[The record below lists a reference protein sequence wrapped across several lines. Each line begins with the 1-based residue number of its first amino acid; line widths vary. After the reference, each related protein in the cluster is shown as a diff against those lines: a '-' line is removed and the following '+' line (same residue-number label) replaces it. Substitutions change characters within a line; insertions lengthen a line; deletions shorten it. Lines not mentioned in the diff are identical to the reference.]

1 MPKPKLIYIV
11 SSRYSGTTLLS
22 AILGAHPDISTIGER
37 KKFYIKS
44 LRPGGKGRF
53 DCSCGKL
60 YSECEY
66 WTAIRDEVIAKIP
79 DSYLRTDVTQFR
91 LYQNNLLNK
100 TGRRITK
107 NLIANN
113 RSIGFTPFAGR
124 IREMCEVNKHIVNST
139 LQLDDNEVFVDSS
152 KPIHHALYLSLIEDF
167 DFYVVYMIRDP
178 RAQAASGM
186 KYHKWS
192 PEKAAH
198 TWLREHSGI
207 RKVFNTWNVKKYE
220 MTYGRFCRE
229 PMLHLKEILDFA
241 GVDKSQAS
249 LDFRSTSKHFSGNK
263 RMLKA
268 KTTEITERKD
278 WLEQLSA
285 QEIKTIEGIAGDFWE
300 KERQRIERNEKSE
313 HFIVRNQKAS
323 LSDDLS

>member
-1 MPKPKLIYIV
+1 MTKPKLIYIV

-66 WTAIRDEVIAKIP
+66 WSAIRDDVVAKIP

-91 LYQNNLLNK
+91 LYQNNLLNRI
-100 TGRRITK
+100 GRRITK

-113 RSIGFTPFAGR
+113 RSIGFTPFAR
-124 IREMCEVNKHIVNST
+124 RVREMCEVNKHIVNAT
-139 LQLDDNEVFVDSS
+139 LQLDGNEIFVDSS
-152 KPIHHALYLSLIEDF
+152 KPIQHALYLSLIEDF

-192 PEKAAH
+192 PEKAANI
-198 TWLREHSGI
+198 WLREHTDI
-207 RKVFNTWNVKKYE
+207 RKIFDTWNVKKYE
-220 MTYGRFCRE
+220 MTYGGFCRE
-229 PMLHLKEILDFA
+229 PMRHLKEILDFA
-241 GVDKSQAS
+241 GVDSSGAS
-249 LDFRSTSKHFSGNK
+249 LDFRSTPKHFSGNK

-268 KTTEITERKD
+268 KTTEITERKG
-278 WLEQLSA
+278 WMEQLSA
-285 QEIKTIEGIAGDFWE
+285 QEIKIIEGIAGDFWE
-300 KERQRIERNEKSE
+300 KEELMVNG
-313 HFIVRNQKAS
+313 
-323 LSDDLS
+323 